1 MPGIKHYIDKEQ
13 AAKLKA
19 EAEKLGI
26 DIELLIQIKLRSSTS
41 DNENLSKEI
50 ANLAER
56 VKNCELLLKK
66 SCLMTSLTNE
76 IGLSDLGYLRGAIEV
91 QAQRNTE
98 AVKRAK
104 EKEQQRLE
112 LSKKVRQEIE
122 QYLL

>member
-1 MPGIKHYIDKEQ
+1 VPGIKYYIDKEQ

-26 DIELLIQIKLRSSTS
+26 EPELLIKLKLQSSTS

-56 VKNCELLLKK
+56 VKNCELLWQKY
-66 SCLMTSLTNE
+66 CLMTSLSNE
-76 IGLSDLGYLRGAIEV
+76 VGLSDLGYLRGAIEV
-91 QAQRNTE
+91 QAQQNSK
-98 AVKRAK
+98 AVKRAE

-122 QYLL
+122 QYL